1 MSQLVHR
8 YSKLISLVVLLLLSL
23 DIMAHGPFRFDKDGR
38 GLYNLEMD
46 LRGHSIT
53 GITVMQQEQEEL
65 RGTVVNQM
73 GLKAFDFIYNDTKQ
87 KVELHN
93 VIKMMNRWYI
103 RRVLRRD
110 LRFLFSHSSS
120 ANDRNHAL
128 VITSDTVRLQN
139 TRQNINYL
147 FTPLTHDLAK

>member
-8 YSKLISLVVLLLLSL
+8 FSKLISLVVLCLLSL
-23 DIMAHGPFRFDKDGR
+23 DIMAQGPFHLDKDGR
-38 GLYNLEMD
+38 GMYNLEMNF
-46 LRGHSIT
+46 RGHAIT
-53 GITVMQQEQEEL
+53 GITVIQKEQYEV

-73 GLKAFDFIYNDTKQ
+73 GLKAFDFIYNDTRQ

-110 LRFLFSHSSS
+110 LRFLFSHFSS
-120 ANDRNHAL
+120 ANERNHTL
-128 VITSDTVRLQN
+128 VVTSDTVRLQN

-147 FTPLTHDLAK
+147 FTPLAHDLAK